1 MLREPAVAGMFY
13 EKDVPAL
20 KKHISKYI
28 VERKEKYKAKA
39 IVVPHAGYIYSGS
52 VAGAVYSSIE
62 IPDLIII
69 LGPNH
74 TGAGKPISVMT
85 DGIWRTPLGDI
96 KINEPIA
103 NEIIK
108 KCSVASKD
116 IHAHLKEHSIEVQLP
131 FLQYIKKSFSFI
143 PIVLGDYNI
152 NNLQNLS
159 DVVAQVVKD
168 KEVLLI
174 ASTDL
179 THYED
184 AESAKEKDTL
194 VLKSIETLDEENML
208 KEVEDKDISMCG
220 WMPTYVVIRAAKK
233 LGAQKGI
240 IIKYMNSGEVSGD
253 YNQVVGYGGAVL
265 I

>member
-1 MLREPAVAGMFY
+1 MLREPAVAGTFY

-20 KKHISKYI
+20 KKHISRYI
-28 VERKEKYKAKA
+28 TEKKEKYKSKA
-39 IVVPHAGYIYSGS
+39 IVVPHAGYIYSGA
-52 VAGAVYSSIE
+52 VAGEVYSSVI
-62 IPDLIII
+62 IPDILII

-74 TGAGKPISVMT
+74 TGAGKPISIMT
-85 DGIWRTPLGDI
+85 EGAWRTPLGDV
-96 KINEPIA
+96 KINEPLA

-116 IHAHLKEHSIEVQLP
+116 VHAHLREHSIEVQLP

-143 PIVLGDYNI
+143 PIVLGEYNI
-152 NNLQNLS
+152 NNLQSLS
-159 DVVAQVVKD
+159 ESIATVFRD

-184 AESAKEKDTL
+184 AASAKEKDTL
-194 VLKSIETLDEENML
+194 VLKTIEKLDEEEML
-208 KEVEDKDISMCG
+208 KHVEDNDISMCG
-220 WMPTYVVIRAAKK
+220 WMPTFVTIRAAKL
-233 LGAQKGI
+233 LGATKGV
-240 IIKYMNSGEVSGD
+240 IIKYMNSGDVSGD
-253 YNQVVGYGGAVL
+253 YNQVVGYGGAAL